1 MSAGETR
8 SRKAAYSSPRQQE
21 RQARILAVVREQ
33 ISSVGY
39 EAINIRELAAACG
52 VALKTLYN
60 LYGSKDE
67 LVLAALAG
75 LLDDIQHQAIVLAA
89 EPGIPRYLAYTNAIA
104 GQIVGTPQYAE
115 AMARLLFQAGSE
127 HRLVEVLLGGAVR
140 QAEECLFHAQQEGEL
155 IPGLDVK
162 ASARVLA
169 GHQWGIVL
177 LWSKGLVALEMLP
190 EVMRQSAL
198 QSLIPLCGV
207 GRRQSLELPVNN

>member
-75 LLDDIQHQAIVLAA
+75 LLDDIQHQANVLTA
-89 EPGIPRYLAYTNAIA
+89 EPGIPRYLAYSDAIA

-115 AMARLLFQAGSE
+115 AMAQLLFQASSE
-127 HRLVEVLLGGAVR
+127 HRLVEVLLSGAVR

>member
-75 LLDDIQHQAIVLAA
+75 LLDDIQHQANVLTA
-89 EPGIPRYLAYTNAIA
+89 EPGIPRYLAYTDAIA
-104 GQIVGTPQYAE
+104 GQIVASPRYAD
-115 AMARLLFQAGSE
+115 AMAKMLFQAASE
-127 HRLVEVLLGGAVR
+127 HRLVEVLLGGSVGQSR
-140 QAEECLFHAQQEGEL
+140 ECLMHAQEEGEL
-155 IPGLDVK
+155 MPGIDLED
-162 ASARVLA
+162 SARVLA
-169 GHQWGIVL
+169 GHQWGMVL
-177 LWSKGLVALEMLP
+177 LWNKGLVALYRLP
-190 EVMRQSAL
+190 TVMRDSAL
-198 QSLIPLCGV
+198 QSLMPLCAG
-207 GRRQSLELPVNN
+207 GRRAWLELQLNN